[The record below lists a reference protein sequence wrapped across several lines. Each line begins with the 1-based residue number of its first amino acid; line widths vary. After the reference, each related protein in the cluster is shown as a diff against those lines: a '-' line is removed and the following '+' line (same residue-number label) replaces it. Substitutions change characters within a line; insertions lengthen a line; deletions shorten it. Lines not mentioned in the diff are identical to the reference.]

1 MTGWPSYEAPCR
13 TGARRAGLLRDPRAC
28 GRRGGTVAAPLKPIV
43 VTGKKFASK
52 VPDAVLQERV
62 ETTMRADPYF
72 FDEHVTVTVKDG
84 VVILEGLVFDAWDI
98 VTATRIARKIP
109 GVKRVFNDIELADS
123 GD

>member
-1 MTGWPSYEAPCR
+1 MSGLAKS
-13 TGARRAGLLRDPRAC
+13 ARAVLLAGLAC
-28 GRRGGTVAAPLKPIV
+28 CAVPLCAEEAGAPSQPSLKPIV
-43 VTGKKFASK
+43 VTGKKTSPQ
-52 VPDAVLQERV
+52 VPDAVLKERV

-72 FDEHVTVTVKDG
+72 FDDHVTVTVKDG

-98 VTATRIARKIP
+98 VTATRIARRIP

>member
-1 MTGWPSYEAPCR
+1 MKPFASP
-13 TGARRAGLLRDPRAC
+13 ARALLLAGLAC
-28 GRRGGTVAAPLKPIV
+28 CALPVCADEAVSPPQAPLKPIV
-43 VTGKKFASK
+43 VTGKRSPLL
-52 VPDAVLQERV
+52 VPDAVLKERV
-62 ETTMRADPYF
+62 ETTMRLDPYF

-98 VTATRIARKIP
+98 VTATRIARRIP

>member
-1 MTGWPSYEAPCR
+1 MSGLAKSARAVLLAALACYAIPVRADDAAAPSQ
-13 TGARRAGLLRDPRAC
+13 
-28 GRRGGTVAAPLKPIV
+28 APLKPIV
-43 VTGKKFASK
+43 VTGRKFASE

-72 FDEHVTVTVKDG
+72 FDEHVTVTVKNG

>member
-1 MTGWPSYEAPCR
+1 MRRLAGPARAALLSTLACCATPVRADDAAAAPQS
-13 TGARRAGLLRDPRAC
+13 
-28 GRRGGTVAAPLKPIV
+28 PLKPIV
-43 VTGKKFASK
+43 VTGKKFAPD

-72 FDEHVTVTVKDG
+72 FDEHVTVTVKNG